1 MVIFVGRVR
10 CKDLLVCLSCIG
22 MGVSWVGVD

>member
-1 MVIFVGRVR
+1 MVIFVGRLG
-10 CKDLLVCLSCIG
+10 CKDLSVDLSCIG